1 MLPSVIALIVD
12 EDDREFMTQLFLKYQ
27 RIMFSEINKLISDQW
42 DAEDILQNALIK
54 LCDKVSLL
62 RDLDEHRRICYVIS
76 TVRNLAKNHI
86 RDNHVVSICSFD
98 DDNLNLSDKI
108 SDGTDIDN
116 TIIIKEQ
123 LKDLASVWN
132 MLDETTQCL
141 LEGKYILLKSDAEL
155 GQMLGISPSSI
166 RMMLTRSR
174 RKALWLMQTE
184 KGEI

>member
-1 MLPSVIALIVD
+1 MLPSVITLIVD
-12 EDDREFMTQLFLKYQ
+12 EDDREFMTQLFLQYR
-27 RIMFSEINKLISDQW
+27 RIMFSEISKLISDPW
-42 DAEDILQNALIK
+42 DTEDILQSALIK

-62 RDLDEHRRICYVIS
+62 RDLDERRRICYVIT

-98 DDNLNLSDKI
+98 DDNLNLSDTI
-108 SDGTDIDN
+108 SDGTNIDQ

-132 MLDETTQCL
+132 MLDETTQRL
-141 LEGKYILLKSDAEL
+141 LEGKYILMKSDAEL
-155 GQMLGISPSSI
+155 GQMLGINPSSI

-174 RKALWLMQTE
+174 RKTLDLMSTKE
-184 KGEI
+184 

>member
-12 EDDREFMTQLFLKYQ
+12 EDDREFMTQLFLRYR
-27 RIMFSEINKLISDQW
+27 RIMFSEISKLISDQW
-42 DAEDILQNALIK
+42 DAEDILQNSLIK

-62 RDLDEHRRICYVIS
+62 RDLDEHRRICYVIT

-98 DDNLNLSDKI
+98 DENLNLSDTI
-108 SDGTDIDN
+108 SDGTNIDQ

-123 LKDLASVWN
+123 LKDLASVWQ
-132 MLDETTQCL
+132 MLDETSQRL
-141 LEGKYILLKSDAEL
+141 LEGKYIMMKSDAEL
-155 GQMLGISPSSI
+155 GHILGINPSSV

-174 RKALWLMQTE
+174 RKALNLMTTNN
-184 KGEI
+184 